1 MGSAY
6 KGGVHLAE
14 DEKYFIISFLSTLTD
29 SFFSKEPAFSNP
41 FTKKGE

>member
-6 KGGVHLAE
+6 KGGVHLTE

-29 SFFSKEPAFSNP
+29 SVFIKDPAFSNP